1 MPTDKPINTI
11 SVLVENKFGVLSRVA
26 GLFSGRGYNIH
37 SLNVA
42 PCEDPKFSR
51 MTIDVKEDNEK
62 LDQVIKQLTKLVNV
76 VEVID
81 FRNEPSFYREIV
93 LVRVRFGE
101 HKTEI
106 LQLCDMFRAQVIDAT
121 REMLTIEISGG
132 EFRLNRFL
140 DLLGDYDVDMV
151 TRSGK
156 IAVVNNPRDTQV
168 LNLRQSASLDAKV
181 LDYYRNGV
189 KVTILSAGDTWH
201 KVQVEDGK
209 IGYMMAKY
217 LKVTNEESTVKPFQ
231 AKVINVKGGSY
242 VNFRKAG
249 SLNAKIIDRIDVGTS
264 VTVIEH
270 GTDWCKVVIDGVEG
284 YMSTWFLKW

>member
-42 PCEDPKFSR
+42 PCENSKFSR

-62 LDQVIKQLTKLVNV
+62 LDQVIKQLSKLVNV

-81 FRNEPSFYREIV
+81 FRNEPTFYREIV

-101 HKTEI
+101 HKTAI

-121 REMLTIEISGG
+121 REMLTIEISGSD
-132 EFRLNRFL
+132 FRLSRFL
-140 DLLGDYDVDMV
+140 DLMSDYDVDMV

-156 IAVVNNPRDTQV
+156 IAVVKPR
-168 LNLRQSASLDAKV
+168 
-181 LDYYRNGV
+181 G
-189 KVTILSAGDTWH
+189 
-201 KVQVEDGK
+201 
-209 IGYMMAKY
+209 
-217 LKVTNEESTVKPFQ
+217 
-231 AKVINVKGGSY
+231 
-242 VNFRKAG
+242 
-249 SLNAKIIDRIDVGTS
+249 
-264 VTVIEH
+264 
-270 GTDWCKVVIDGVEG
+270 
-284 YMSTWFLKW
+284 